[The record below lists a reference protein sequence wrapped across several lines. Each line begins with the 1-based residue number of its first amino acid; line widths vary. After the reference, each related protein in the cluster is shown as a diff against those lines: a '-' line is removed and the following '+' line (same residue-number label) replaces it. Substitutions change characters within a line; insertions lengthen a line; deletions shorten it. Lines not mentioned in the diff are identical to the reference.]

1 MVILEGSKR
10 KKPLSIHYQAHS
22 KPSTENGRGN
32 GNFTSNEQEFG
43 DHHEPLTSAVAVVL
57 PRLLKHT
64 TGFLK
69 STHGIQQIDEEDEN
83 NSSGNW
89 MSNTGA
95 VVQRKNR
102 LTPRGKINRKVTFVS
117 VTPSQMKEFFC
128 LLGNFLLIIFIFI
141 L

>member
-64 TGFLK
+64 SGFLK
-69 STHGIQQIDEEDEN
+69 STRGQQIDGEDED

-89 MSNTGA
+89 MSNTGG

-102 LTPRGKINRKVTFVS
+102 QTPKGKINRKDTFVS

-128 LLGNFLLIIFIFI
+128 LLGNLWLKILLSY
-141 L
+141 